1 MNRNLSGIF
10 MPGKDQ
16 TCFEEWPEN
25 KQDTYL
31 NSLDKEE
38 LIALAKNLGKSIK
51 KIGEFF
57 DLTKEEMEE

>member
-1 MNRNLSGIF
+1 